1 MMHRKPLGTKMN
13 QKVVTALIIL
23 IAFAAFFIFYGVF
36 SFRGA
41 MTSSS
46 AENLFFKSQ
55 SEAYEA
61 FVEISDPK
69 SEVPSIGFS
78 ADTDALNFGIVPSG
92 GNYARKAILV
102 SNSARHR
109 ARVLFDVEGNIR
121 NMLEFNETGYLIE
134 PGTSEYVD
142 IILRT
147 QNSTLIGNYSGNVR
161 IIKVMPKN
169 AVSNIFIKWL

>member
-1 MMHRKPLGTKMN
+1 MNVKPAGTKMN
-13 QKVVTALIIL
+13 KKKIVNASILLIVFTVFL
-23 IAFAAFFIFYGVF
+23 LFYGVF

-55 SEAYEA
+55 SEAYDA

-69 SEVPSIGFS
+69 SEVPSIGFA
-78 ADTDALNFGIVPSG
+78 ADTDVLNFGIVPSG
-92 GNYARKAILV
+92 GNYARKAIQI

-109 ARVLFDVEGNIR
+109 ARVLFEVEGNIK
-121 NMLEFNETGYLIE
+121 NMLEFNETGYLFE
-134 PGTSEYVD
+134 PGASEEVQ

-147 QNSTLIGNYSGNVR
+147 QNSTLIGNYSGKVR
-161 IIKVMPKN
+161 VIKIVPKN

>member
-1 MMHRKPLGTKMN
+1 MMKVKPAGTKMN
-13 QKVVTALIIL
+13 KKKIVNASILL
-23 IAFAAFFIFYGVF
+23 IAFAAFLLFYGVF

-41 MTSSS
+41 MGSDS

-55 SEAYEA
+55 SQAYDA

-69 SEVPSIGFS
+69 SEVPSIGFA
-78 ADTDALNFGIVPSG
+78 ADVDVLNFGIVPSG
-92 GNYARKAILV
+92 GNYARKAIQI

-109 ARVLFDVEGNIR
+109 ARVLFEAQGNIK
-121 NMLEFNETGYLIE
+121 NMLEFETGYLLE
-134 PGTSEYVD
+134 PGASEDVE

-147 QNSTLIGNYSGNVR
+147 QNSTLIGNYSGKVR
-161 IIKVMPKN
+161 VIKVVPKN